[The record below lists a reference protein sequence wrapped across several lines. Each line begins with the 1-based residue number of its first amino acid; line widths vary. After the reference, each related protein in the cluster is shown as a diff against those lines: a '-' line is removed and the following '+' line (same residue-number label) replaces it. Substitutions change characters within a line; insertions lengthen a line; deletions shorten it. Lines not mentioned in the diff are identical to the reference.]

1 MNWYTSR
8 HVRHPVHPQF
18 RVSPSPPTRPNDMH
32 NMNGLLAWALLGLV
46 IATLIFIAVATLH

>member
-1 MNWYTSR
+1 MWYSSR

-18 RVSPSPPTRPNDMH
+18 RVRPSPPTRPNDMQ
-32 NMNGLLAWALLGLV
+32 MNGLLAWALFGLV